1 MSPLNLKIRPE
12 QPHFPSCVR
21 GAPSSDHPLPAACD
35 VSLLRAQLEG
45 IQVPETVNEAER
57 VVAFEFAVCEVEAD
71 NTQLAAQLTAYDIHD
86 TAPRHVRLNRLL
98 DCEQN
103 GAHVHLEHL
112 ASAAKR
118 IPRGEIPSNL
128 LDRLQ
133 ASCCDL
139 LFFID
144 DFFKTTA
151 VSSAVAKAQN
161 TEVRLVNFLK
171 GVSGA
176 GENLLQEDYE
186 KRIDKFID
194 AIKTDFRELLAAIAA
209 FERLNSQSQAPIVKP
224 AHGKH
229 SRQRKYSARAEQE
242 IIDFVE
248 RPDFDLG
255 RERAGVTYYDITRAA
270 HAWAQLKHP
279 RTLPRDAEEFKKAYR
294 SIRDRKRRKKHP
306 GKTETTRTSKT
317 DGTTQRRFLKSTVG

>member
-1 MSPLNLKIRPE
+1 M
-12 QPHFPSCVR
+12 
-21 GAPSSDHPLPAACD
+21 
-35 VSLLRAQLEG
+35 SLLQAQLEG
-45 IQVPETVNEAER
+45 IQVSETVHEDER
-57 VVAFEFAVCEVEAD
+57 VVAFEHAVCEVEAD
-71 NTQLAAQLTAYDIHD
+71 NTQLVAQLAAYDIHGA
-86 TAPRHVRLNRLL
+86 TPRQVRLNRLL

-144 DFFKTTA
+144 DFFKTSA

-176 GENLLQEDYE
+176 GENLSQEAYE

-209 FERLNSQSQAPIVKP
+209 FERQNSPSEAPTIKP
-224 AHGKH
+224 APRKH
-229 SRQRKYSARAEQE
+229 SRLRKYSTRAEQE

-255 RERAGVTYYDITRAA
+255 RERAGVTCYDITRAA

-279 RTLPRDAEEFKKAYR
+279 RTLPREAEEFKKAYR

-306 GKTETTRTSKT
+306 DKTGTTRTSET
-317 DGTTQRRFLKSTVG
+317 DGAAQRRFLKSTMV

>member
-1 MSPLNLKIRPE
+1 M
-12 QPHFPSCVR
+12 
-21 GAPSSDHPLPAACD
+21 
-35 VSLLRAQLEG
+35 
-45 IQVPETVNEAER
+45 PETVHEDER

-71 NTQLAAQLTAYDIHD
+71 NTLLVAQLTAYDIHG
-86 TAPRHVRLNRLL
+86 TASRHMRLNRLL

-118 IPRGEIPSNL
+118 IPRGEIPSSL

-176 GENLLQEDYE
+176 GENLTLEAYE
-186 KRIDKFID
+186 KRIDKFIG

-209 FERLNSQSQAPIVKP
+209 FERQNSQSQAPTVNP
-224 AHGKH
+224 APGKHKH
-229 SRQRKYSARAEQE
+229 SRQRKYSAQAEQE

-294 SIRDRKRRKKHP
+294 SIRDRRRRKKP
-306 GKTETTRTSKT
+306 SLPPTGSRLISVSV
-317 DGTTQRRFLKSTVG
+317 R